1 MQWSTQTN
9 SGAATTAFN
18 DRRRVARVRP
28 SGLVAKTATVIVD
41 PKNPGIPCTVLN
53 ISAAGAS
60 IEVANPERLP
70 KRFAL
75 MHGKTK
81 KSCLVIWRRHHKIGV
96 QF

>member
-1 MQWSTQTN
+1 MQWSAQTN
-9 SGAATTAFN
+9 AGSAGFN

-28 SGLVAKTATVIVD
+28 SGLVTKAATVIVD
-41 PKNPGIPCTVLN
+41 PKKPGIPCTVLN
-53 ISAAGAS
+53 ISAIGAS
-60 IEVANPERLP
+60 LEVADPERLP

-81 KSCLVIWRRHHKIGV
+81 KSCLVIWRRHHRIGV